1 MSKITRCSPLNC
13 ACAVCI
19 MCCLFLRLRDYSTA
33 HALSLPPCQRCG
45 LQPWSARSHARRTL
59 GVRKAGEM
67 LRQEAASLSS
77 SPRWT
82 PSRRDA
88 PCGRTLASAS
98 RPSTEGAMADRSSS
112 SSSSPAPASA
122 PGKAPAHLVTSPGG
136 RCPRRPAGESSLARI
151 PQSLMLGVV
160 CVFNPNT
167 GDYASRPAWATQFQ
181 TNQNTGEKVLTLN
194 NRLIKT

>member
-1 MSKITRCSPLNC
+1 MQSCSHLNC
-13 ACAVCI
+13 TCSVCL
-19 MCCLFLRLRDYSTA
+19 MRCLFLRLRDYSTA
-33 HALSLPPCQRCG
+33 HAPSFPPCLWCG

-59 GVRKAGEM
+59 GVREM

-98 RPSTEGAMADRSSS
+98 RPSTEGAVADRS

-136 RCPRRPAGESSLARI
+136 RCLPSAFCWRMQSGQDSTVILDGGSLC
-151 PQSLMLGVV
+151 L
-160 CVFNPNT
+160 
-167 GDYASRPAWATQFQ
+167 
-181 TNQNTGEKVLTLN
+181 
-194 NRLIKT
+194 